1 MIEKHRDYGKVP
13 TYINKIKSEMKMT
26 EEKREEARAK
36 ARMPPGTRMMTEEE
50 RVSTLEE
57 LQRQKVEVSDI
68 LFSLPISM
76 KTEALKNK
84 KRELEAKLL
93 EIERAVTTFSRK
105 VVYIKDAEL
114 PPHTVPVEVAFQKP
128 PAFKTSKK

>member
-1 MIEKHRDYGKVP
+1 
-13 TYINKIKSEMKMT
+13 MKMT

-36 ARMPPGTRMMTEEE
+36 ARMPPGTRMMTETE
-50 RVSTLEE
+50 RISTLEE
-57 LQRQKVEVSDI
+57 LQRQKVEVSEI

-105 VVYIKDAEL
+105 VVYIKDDGHDL
-114 PPHTVPVEVAFQKP
+114 PPHTVPVDVAFQKP
-128 PAFKTSKK
+128 PALKPSKK